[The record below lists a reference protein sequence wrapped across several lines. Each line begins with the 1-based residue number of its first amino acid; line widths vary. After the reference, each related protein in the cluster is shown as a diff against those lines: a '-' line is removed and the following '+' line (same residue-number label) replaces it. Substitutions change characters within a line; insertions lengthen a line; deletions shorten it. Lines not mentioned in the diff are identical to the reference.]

1 MRYNYR
7 NIFENLQDG
16 VYFVDKSRTITYWN
30 QSAEAITGF
39 KAEEVV
45 GSRCMDNILIHINER
60 NESLCKQGCP
70 LAAVMKDGRPRLAEV
85 YLHHKNGHRV
95 PVLVRATALRDEA
108 DRIIGAAEVFSDI
121 TYQKEMQERIRELEK
136 LALVDNLTGLS
147 NRKHLEGELDAR
159 FQEQRRYGL
168 SFGVLFIDVDFFK
181 KINDTRGHEAGDRA
195 LKTLANTLR
204 ANTRS
209 YDLFGRWGG
218 EEFVGIVRNI
228 DRAILK
234 KVAERF
240 RILAEK
246 TIIQNG
252 EASFSITVSIG
263 ATLATPQDSPAA
275 LIQRADQLMYRS
287 KQQGRNRVTVDEA
300 GGQV

>member
-60 NESLCKQGCP
+60 NESMCEQSCP

-108 DRIIGAAEVFSDI
+108 NRIIGAAEVFSDI

-300 GGQV
+300 GGRV